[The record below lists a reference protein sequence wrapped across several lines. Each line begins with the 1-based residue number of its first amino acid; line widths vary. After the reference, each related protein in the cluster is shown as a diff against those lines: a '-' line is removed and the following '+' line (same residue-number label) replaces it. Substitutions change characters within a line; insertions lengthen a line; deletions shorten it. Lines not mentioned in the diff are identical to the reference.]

1 MASKIS
7 SDEIF
12 IEGTIKTVAAIG
24 IENMR
29 TKYVADYAGF
39 SEQTMYRRFPS
50 KEILLR
56 DSFLFVDKKVSAIL
70 TQSAFIRK
78 PDDTPFELA
87 VYTIWRKAGGN

>member
-1 MASKIS
+1 MLFEIDVSKCFRYGGYGVAYRRA

-29 TKYVADYAGF
+29 TKHVADYAGF
-39 SEQTMYRRFPS
+39 TEATMFRRFPS

-56 DSFLFVDKKVSAIL
+56 MPSFL
-70 TQSAFIRK
+70 
-78 PDDTPFELA
+78 
-87 VYTIWRKAGGN
+87 